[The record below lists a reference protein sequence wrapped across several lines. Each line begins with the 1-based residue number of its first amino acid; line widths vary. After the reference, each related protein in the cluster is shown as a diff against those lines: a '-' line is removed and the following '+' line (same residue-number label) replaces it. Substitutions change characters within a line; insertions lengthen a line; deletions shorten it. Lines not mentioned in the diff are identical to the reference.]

1 MTNKNNHDRYKLL
14 NTSKRTAQ
22 VSDEDYLRVMKA
34 LDEELAERLDSDS
47 IINEYVPA
55 NEIEELSSQEKE
67 EITSYLKG
75 KKFIGNSLREFEE
88 CERSKGNIIS
98 KEGLAFLR
106 FRMSMAAQLKGHV
119 NDD

>member
-1 MTNKNNHDRYKLL
+1 M

-34 LDEELAERLDSDS
+34 LDEELAERLDSDG

-55 NEIEELSSQEKE
+55 HEIEEFEELSSQEKD
-67 EITSYLKG
+67 EITSFLKG
-75 KKFIGNSLREFEE
+75 KKFIDNSLREFEE

-98 KEGLAFLR
+98 KEGLDFLR
-106 FRMSMAAQLKGHV
+106 FRMSMAGRMAK
-119 NDD
+119 